1 MLMGLR
7 LTSMYVC
14 VCVGACV
21 GASATRG
28 PRLCDAVQLSDYLRK
43 IRHIQKLPSV
53 QRNILTSELITKLV
67 PHAATDA

>member
-7 LTSMYVC
+7 LTSVYVR
-14 VCVGACV
+14 ACV
-21 GASATRG
+21 YWRARATRG
-28 PRLCDAVQLSDYLRK
+28 PRLRDAVQVSDYLRK

-67 PHAATDA
+67 PHATTDA